1 MSYQVEY
8 QVRAGYLYAR
18 VSGERS
24 LGAVIQLAEEVY
36 QKAVQLQIRR
46 LLVDVRDLLG
56 WLQPTEI
63 YDVVD
68 GEFPRFR
75 GHQIRRLAIVDR
87 KHDEPDQWYFFET
100 VAHNR
105 GYNLHLFADL
115 QEAVDWLVEG
125 LDIEPVDQ

>member
-1 MSYQVEY
+1 
-8 QVRAGYLYAR
+8 
-18 VSGERS
+18 

-75 GHQIRRLAIVDR
+75 GHKIRRLAIVDR
-87 KHDEPDQWYFFET
+87 KHDEPDQRYFFET

-105 GYNLHLFADL
+105 GYDLRLFADL
-115 QEAVDWLVEG
+115 QEAIDWLVEG
-125 LDIEPVDQ
+125 LDVEPFDQ